1 MSSPS
6 PSHTRRGKQRQ
17 KKNLDGEDIHSKLCL
32 TPLMAKR
39 STQHPFSRPDFITL
53 VSQDFMQLLK
63 TSGKKHFFLSPR
75 HHLQVLLSSSYLVRK
90 LALFSSSTS
99 FLLPWL
105 SSRNSSNFLLSFF
118 SISNSCRRRFL
129 FSLPPFHF
137 NITCKCSLHT
147 LEGRSRT
154 QLLRALLEY
163 PSRLFSAPDFT
174 TGLRGH
180 AEIWVNYANF
190 ALWHP
195 RRAKTCTKYL
205 IKQRETFGMVTL
217 V

>member
-1 MSSPS
+1 
-6 PSHTRRGKQRQ
+6 
-17 KKNLDGEDIHSKLCL
+17 
-32 TPLMAKR
+32 MAKR
-39 STQHPFSRPDFITL
+39 STQHPFSSTGLYHACLSRLHETFENIRE
-53 VSQDFMQLLK
+53 
-63 TSGKKHFFLSPR
+63 KHFFPSPR

-105 SSRNSSNFLLSFF
+105 SSRNSSNFPLSLFLLHFKFVPEKISF
-118 SISNSCRRRFL
+118 

>member
-17 KKNLDGEDIHSKLCL
+17 KKNLDGEDIHSKVCL

-53 VSQDFMQLLK
+53 VSQDSMQLLK
-63 TSGKKHFFLSPR
+63 ISGKKTFLPVSSSSFAS
-75 HHLQVLLSSSYLVRK
+75 VAIELLSCQEISPLLFLYL
-90 LALFSSSTS
+90 FPI
-99 FLLPWL
+99 LPWL

-180 AEIWVNYANF
+180 AEIWVIYANF

-195 RRAKTCTKYL
+195 WRARTCHKYA
-205 IKQRETFGMVTL
+205 IKKRETFGMVT